1 MSLLSVFKSPELKT
15 SRLSVTIRYLKSGKL
30 NLIKLNNIFSGDIAD
45 IYVKLEGYNLGN
57 SVKDRA
63 ALGMIEAAEKAG
75 KLKPGGT
82 IVEPTSGNTGI
93 SLALI
98 SKLKG
103 YKVILVMPDTMSVE
117 RRSIIAAYGAE
128 LILTEGKKGMNGA
141 IEKAGELIENNPDF
155 FMPQQFKN
163 SANPLKH
170 YETTGEEIIKD
181 LPDLDAFVAGVGTGG
196 TISGAGK
203 RLKEFNSEI
212 KIVAVEPQES
222 PVISGGKPG
231 PHKIQGIGAGFVPD
245 NLDLSVVDEIIEIP
259 TERAFEICRILA
271 ENGLFLG
278 ASSGANIA
286 AAYETAKKLG
296 KGKKVLTISPDSG
309 EKYLS
314 LNIWQ

>member
-1 MSLLSVFKSPELKT
+1 MVYE
-15 SRLSVTIRYLKSGKL
+15 
-30 NLIKLNNIFSGDIAD
+30 NLIDLIGNTPVIKLNNIFSGDIAD
-45 IYVKLEGYNLGN
+45 IYVKLEAYNLGN

-163 SANPLKH
+163 SAKPLKH

>member
-1 MSLLSVFKSPELKT
+1 MVYE
-15 SRLSVTIRYLKSGKL
+15 
-30 NLIKLNNIFSGDIAD
+30 NLIDLIGNTPVIKLNNIFSGDIAD

-170 YETTGEEIIKD
+170 YETTGEEIIND

-271 ENGLFLG
+271 ENGLLLG

>member
-1 MSLLSVFKSPELKT
+1 MV
-15 SRLSVTIRYLKSGKL
+15 YG
-30 NLIKLNNIFSGDIAD
+30 NLIDLIGNTPVIKLNNIFGGDISD

-98 SKLKG
+98 SRLKG

-117 RRSIIAAYGAE
+117 RRSIITAYGAE

-141 IEKAGELIENNPDF
+141 IERASELIENNPDF

-170 YETTGEEIIKD
+170 YETTGEEIIND

-196 TISGAGK
+196 TISGVGK

-212 KIVAVEPQES
+212 KIVAVEPGES

-245 NLDLSVVDEIIEIP
+245 NLDLSVVDEVVEIP
-259 TERAFEICRILA
+259 TERAFEVCRILA
-271 ENGLFLG
+271 ENGLLLG
-278 ASSGANIA
+278 VSSGANIA

>member
-1 MSLLSVFKSPELKT
+1 MVYE
-15 SRLSVTIRYLKSGKL
+15 
-30 NLIKLNNIFSGDIAD
+30 NLIDLIGNTPVIKLNNIFSGDIAD

-82 IVEPTSGNTGI
+82 IVEPTSVNTGI

-271 ENGLFLG
+271 ENGLLLG

>member
-1 MSLLSVFKSPELKT
+1 MVYE
-15 SRLSVTIRYLKSGKL
+15 
-30 NLIKLNNIFSGDIAD
+30 NLIDLIGNTPVIKLNNIFGGDIAD

-98 SKLKG
+98 SRLKG

-170 YETTGEEIIKD
+170 YETTGEEIIND

-196 TISGAGK
+196 TISGVGK

-212 KIVAVEPQES
+212 KIVAVEPGES

-271 ENGLFLG
+271 ENGLLLG

>member
-1 MSLLSVFKSPELKT
+1 MVYE
-15 SRLSVTIRYLKSGKL
+15 
-30 NLIKLNNIFSGDIAD
+30 NLIDLIGNTPVIKLNNIFGGDIAD

-98 SKLKG
+98 SRLKG

-245 NLDLSVVDEIIEIP
+245 NLDLSVVDEVIEIP

-271 ENGLFLG
+271 ENGLLLG

>member
-1 MSLLSVFKSPELKT
+1 MVYE
-15 SRLSVTIRYLKSGKL
+15 
-30 NLIKLNNIFSGDIAD
+30 NLIDLIGNTPVIKLNNIFSGDIAD

>member
-1 MSLLSVFKSPELKT
+1 MVYE
-15 SRLSVTIRYLKSGKL
+15 
-30 NLIKLNNIFSGDIAD
+30 NLIDLIGNTPVIKLNNIFSGDIAD

-271 ENGLFLG
+271 ENGLLLG

>member
-1 MSLLSVFKSPELKT
+1 MVYE
-15 SRLSVTIRYLKSGKL
+15 
-30 NLIKLNNIFSGDIAD
+30 NLIDLIGNTPVIKLNNIFSGDIAD

-203 RLKEFNSEI
+203 RVKEFNSEI

-271 ENGLFLG
+271 ENGLLLG

>member
-1 MSLLSVFKSPELKT
+1 MVYE
-15 SRLSVTIRYLKSGKL
+15 
-30 NLIKLNNIFSGDIAD
+30 NLIDLIGNTPVIKLNNIFSGDIAD

-245 NLDLSVVDEIIEIP
+245 NLDLSVVDEVIEIP

>member
-1 MSLLSVFKSPELKT
+1 MVYE
-15 SRLSVTIRYLKSGKL
+15 
-30 NLIKLNNIFSGDIAD
+30 NLIDLIGNTPVIKLNNIFSGDIAD
-45 IYVKLEGYNLGN
+45 IYVKLEAYNLGN

-117 RRSIIAAYGAE
+117 RRSIIVAYGAE

-245 NLDLSVVDEIIEIP
+245 NLDLSVVDEVIEIP

-271 ENGLFLG
+271 ENGLLLG

>member
-1 MSLLSVFKSPELKT
+1 MVYE
-15 SRLSVTIRYLKSGKL
+15 
-30 NLIKLNNIFSGDIAD
+30 NLIDLIGNTPVIKLNNIFGGDIAD
-45 IYVKLEGYNLGN
+45 IYVKLEAYNLGN

-245 NLDLSVVDEIIEIP
+245 NLDLSVVDEVIEIP

-271 ENGLFLG
+271 ENGLLLG

>member
-1 MSLLSVFKSPELKT
+1 MVYE
-15 SRLSVTIRYLKSGKL
+15 
-30 NLIKLNNIFSGDIAD
+30 NLIDLIGNTPVIKLNNIFGGDIAD

>member
-1 MSLLSVFKSPELKT
+1 MVYE
-15 SRLSVTIRYLKSGKL
+15 
-30 NLIKLNNIFSGDIAD
+30 NLIDLIGNTPVIKLNNIFSGDIAD

-245 NLDLSVVDEIIEIP
+245 NLDLSVVDEVIEIP

-271 ENGLFLG
+271 ENGLLLG

>member
-1 MSLLSVFKSPELKT
+1 MVYE
-15 SRLSVTIRYLKSGKL
+15 
-30 NLIKLNNIFSGDIAD
+30 NLIDLIGNTPVIKLNNIFSGNIAD
-45 IYVKLEGYNLGN
+45 IYVKLEAYNLGN

-271 ENGLFLG
+271 ENGLLLG

>member
-1 MSLLSVFKSPELKT
+1 MV
-15 SRLSVTIRYLKSGKL
+15 YG
-30 NLIKLNNIFSGDIAD
+30 NLIDLIGNTPVIKLNNIFGGDISD

-98 SKLKG
+98 SRLKG

-117 RRSIIAAYGAE
+117 RRSIITAYGAE

-141 IEKAGELIENNPDF
+141 IERASELIENNPDF

-203 RLKEFNSEI
+203 RVKEFNSEI

-271 ENGLFLG
+271 ENGLLLG

>member
-1 MSLLSVFKSPELKT
+1 MVYE
-15 SRLSVTIRYLKSGKL
+15 
-30 NLIKLNNIFSGDIAD
+30 NLIDLIGNTPVIKLNNIFSGDIAD

-222 PVISGGKPG
+222 TVISGGKPG

-271 ENGLFLG
+271 ENGLLLG

>member
-1 MSLLSVFKSPELKT
+1 MVYE
-15 SRLSVTIRYLKSGKL
+15 
-30 NLIKLNNIFSGDIAD
+30 NLIDLIGNTPVIKLNNIFSGDIAD

-141 IEKAGELIENNPDF
+141 IEKAAELIENNPDF

>member
-1 MSLLSVFKSPELKT
+1 MVYE
-15 SRLSVTIRYLKSGKL
+15 
-30 NLIKLNNIFSGDIAD
+30 NLIDLIGNTPVIKLNNIFSGDIAD

-128 LILTEGKKGMNGA
+128 LILTVGKKGMNGA

-245 NLDLSVVDEIIEIP
+245 NLDLSVVDEVIEIP